1 MPMQTGDR
9 AESFP
14 KKEIERAVPDRF
26 EKMARLHGDRLAVKT
41 SDRILT
47 YDELNRAANR
57 VARTILPYCASKE
70 KPVALLLDQGPG
82 FIAALL
88 GVLKTGNF
96 YVPLDPAFPHG
107 RCAYMLEDSTSRLI
121 LTDDKGV
128 SMAARL
134 AGSARQV
141 INIEALGAG
150 VPDENPGLTLSPE
163 TLACALY
170 TSGSTGQP
178 KGVLHSHSSVLHM
191 TMNFTRALRLEK
203 DDRVTLPYSPTTM
216 GGLRT
221 IFVALLNGAAVLTFD
236 IKKEGLGHFAAWLR
250 REKVTILRLGPTAFR
265 HFIDTLSEEEKL
277 PDIRRIYL
285 GGEPIYK
292 KDAESYKKHFS
303 ENCLL
308 VVGLGATETGIVL
321 FYVVDRQ
328 TEIAGSMVPLGF
340 PAKDTKVL
348 LLDEAGDE
356 VSPDR
361 IGEIAVKSRYLSRG
375 YWRNPALT
383 KARFLPGGESSLR
396 IYRTGDL
403 GRKLPDG
410 SFVHCGRADF
420 QVKIRGYRVEA
431 AEIEM
436 ALLEH
441 GGVKEAAVVGR
452 EDRLGEQTL
461 IAYVVPAVSAA
472 LRVGDLRRFLKRK
485 LSDYMIPSAFVVL
498 DRLPLLP
505 NGKIDRRALPDPS
518 GRRPM
523 LDSPFA
529 APGNSIEQDVAD
541 IWAHVLSLE
550 EVGIHDDFFELGG
563 HSLAATR
570 VVSQVIKRFRLE
582 IPLSSLFQ
590 SPTIAEMARVIANY
604 EGQKLKDH
612 DLDRLLT
619 ELESLTDE
627 QAQHSLNAES
637 EPREGK

>member
-1 MPMQTGDR
+1 MPMKTGVR

-14 KKEIERAVPDRF
+14 KEEVERSIPDRF
-26 EKMARLHGDRLAVKT
+26 EKMVRLHGDRVAVKT

-47 YDELNRAANR
+47 YDELNRSANR
-57 VARTILPYCASKE
+57 VAGTILPYCASKE
-70 KPVALLLDQGPG
+70 KPVALLLDQGPA

-121 LTDDKGV
+121 LTDNKGV

-134 AGSARQV
+134 AGNVRRV
-141 INIEALGAG
+141 INVDDLWNG
-150 VPDENPGLTLSPE
+150 VSDENLGLALSPE

-191 TMNFTRALRLEK
+191 TMNFTHALRLEK

-216 GGLRT
+216 GSLRT
-221 IFVALLNGAAVLTFD
+221 IFLALLNGAAVLTFD
-236 IKKEGLGHFAAWLR
+236 IKKEGLDHFAAWLQS
-250 REKVTILRLGPTAFR
+250 EKVTILRLGPTAFR
-265 HFIDTLSEEEKL
+265 HFIDTLSGREKF
-277 PDIRRIYL
+277 PDIRMIYL

-292 KDAESYKKHFS
+292 KDAESHKKHFS

-308 VVGLGATETGIVL
+308 VAGLGATETGIVL
-321 FYVVDRQ
+321 FYVVDKQ

-340 PAKDTKVL
+340 PAEDTEVL

-356 VSPDR
+356 VGLAE
-361 IGEIAVKSRYLSRG
+361 IGEIAVKSRYLSCG

-383 KARFLPGGESSLR
+383 KARFLTGGESSLR

-403 GRKLPDG
+403 GRRLPDG

-420 QVKIRGYRVEA
+420 QVKIRGYRVEV

-436 ALLEH
+436 ALIEY
-441 GGVKEAAVVGR
+441 GGIKEAVVVGR
-452 EDRLGEQTL
+452 EDRLGGQIL
-461 IAYVVPAVSAA
+461 VAYAVPVVSAA
-472 LRVGDLRRFLKRK
+472 LRVGDLRSFLKRK

-505 NGKIDRRALPDPS
+505 NGKIDRRALPAPS

-523 LDSPFA
+523 LDSPFV
-529 APGNSIEQDVAD
+529 APRDPIEEELAK
-541 IWAHVLSLE
+541 IWAQVLSLDD
-550 EVGIHDDFFELGG
+550 VGIHDNFFELGG
-563 HSLAATR
+563 HSLAAAR
-570 VVSQVIKRFRLE
+570 VISQVIKRFQLE
-582 IPLSSLFQ
+582 IPLPFLFQ
-590 SPTIAEMARVIANY
+590 SPTIAEMARVIADH
-604 EGQKLKDH
+604 EGRKLKEQ
-612 DLDRLLT
+612 DLHSLLS
-619 ELESLTDE
+619 ELEALTDE
-627 QAQHSLNAES
+627 QAQRSLDAES
-637 EPREGK
+637 EPADAK